1 MADEQP
7 KSTYVILPENPI
19 KNLTVAEM
27 YDKEKYDL
35 STMEEGDV
43 FTMLNATRKGLTEQE
58 VNERFQKFGHNRLEH
73 KETSAIMQFLLFMW
87 NPLSWVMEAAAIVAI
102 VASNGGGQ
110 PPDWEDFVGII
121 LLLLANS
128 IIGFVEQRNA
138 GNAVKALM
146 ASLAPEAKVK
156 RNGEWKVIDA
166 ADLVP
171 GDIISVKL
179 GDVIPA
185 DARLV
190 AAHGGVSI
198 DQAALTGES
207 LPVNKVAGDEIFS
220 GSTCKQGEAE
230 AIVIGT
236 GLNTFFGRAAK
247 LVGSASD
254 EIGHLQTILAKIGNF
269 CIIGIVIFLVAEI
282 LVMYAGF
289 RYEYRRGINNLLVL
303 LIGGIPI
310 AMPTVLSVTL
320 AIGAKQ
326 LSQHKAIV
334 THITAIEE
342 LAAVTILC
350 SDKTGTLTLNKL
362 EIDKPTVKQYSN
374 IEINEIIHYAA
385 IASRTENQDAID
397 TCITGAYGD
406 VKTIRAGIEE
416 LEFKPF
422 NPTNKRTEITYK
434 TISDGS
440 VHRISKGMS
449 HSILDLCTRNK
460 TPEQIKQLNADVD
473 EFALRGLRALAVAI
487 EDVPSGQVDGE
498 GNGFELVGL
507 LPIYDPPRSDTKET
521 IERAIAL
528 GKKYY

>member
-43 FTMLNATRKGLTEQE
+43 FTMLNATRNGLTEQE

-230 AIVIGT
+230 AIGSDAFHSSSVI
-236 GLNTFFGRAAK
+236 
-247 LVGSASD
+247 
-254 EIGHLQTILAKIGNF
+254 H
-269 CIIGIVIFLVAEI
+269 
-282 LVMYAGF
+282 F
-289 RYEYRRGINNLLVL
+289 R
-303 LIGGIPI
+303 
-310 AMPTVLSVTL
+310 
-320 AIGAKQ
+320 
-326 LSQHKAIV
+326 
-334 THITAIEE
+334 
-342 LAAVTILC
+342 
-350 SDKTGTLTLNKL
+350 
-362 EIDKPTVKQYSN
+362 
-374 IEINEIIHYAA
+374 
-385 IASRTENQDAID
+385 
-397 TCITGAYGD
+397 
-406 VKTIRAGIEE
+406 
-416 LEFKPF
+416 F
-422 NPTNKRTEITYK
+422 
-434 TISDGS
+434 
-440 VHRISKGMS
+440 
-449 HSILDLCTRNK
+449 
-460 TPEQIKQLNADVD
+460 
-473 EFALRGLRALAVAI
+473 
-487 EDVPSGQVDGE
+487 
-498 GNGFELVGL
+498 
-507 LPIYDPPRSDTKET
+507 
-521 IERAIAL
+521 
-528 GKKYY
+528 